1 MHENNI
7 KLNKIKLFSD
17 PLCKCIDKVDPM
29 FYFER
34 VSYRLVMSTM
44 LQGSLGM
51 LMYEARYYVIYYTV
65 FRNVLVRFFD
75 DHD

>member
-17 PLCKCIDKVDPM
+17 PLCKCKDKVDPM
-29 FYFER
+29 FYFDR

-51 LMYEARYYVIYYTV
+51 LMYEARYCVIYYTV
-65 FRNVLVRFFD
+65 FRNVLVCFFD